1 MAGKEIPIGTKIPC
15 GINRTV
21 DMGDLSLLHSY
32 LWLIQPVHVD
42 AEYAR
47 QAFSGERNLAAPVI
61 LALADGLVH
70 VRGGLNALLEEHGKE
85 IMAYVGIDDVR
96 FTRPVLSG
104 DTLRADPEVIEVR
117 PTKKPVRSLLSYK
130 NKVYN
135 QRNELVVEYT
145 SRILVEGVNK
155 E

>member
-1 MAGKEIPIGTKIPC
+1 MARKEIPTGTKITC
-15 GINRTV
+15 EINRTI

-47 QAFSGERNLAAPVI
+47 QAFSGERNLAAPAI
-61 LALADGLVH
+61 LAVADGLVH
-70 VRGGLNALLEEHGKE
+70 VRGSLNTLLERHGKE

-104 DTLRADPEVIEVR
+104 DTLRADAEVIEVR
-117 PTKKPVRSLLSYK
+117 PTKNPARSVLSYK

-145 SRILVEGVNK
+145 SRILVEEANK
-155 E
+155 G

>member
-1 MAGKEIPIGTKIPC
+1 MVDKEIPIGTKIPC
-15 GINRTV
+15 EINRTI

-32 LWLIQPVHVD
+32 LWFIRPVHVD

-47 QAFSGERNLAAPVI
+47 QAFSGERNLAAPII
-61 LALADGLVH
+61 LAVADGLVH
-70 VRGGLNALLEEHGKE
+70 VSGGLNRLLEGHWKK

-104 DTLRADPEVIEVR
+104 DTLRADAEIIEVR
-117 PTKKPVRSLLSYK
+117 PTKNPVRSLLSYK
-130 NKVYN
+130 NKTYN

-145 SRILVEGVNK
+145 SRLLVEETNK